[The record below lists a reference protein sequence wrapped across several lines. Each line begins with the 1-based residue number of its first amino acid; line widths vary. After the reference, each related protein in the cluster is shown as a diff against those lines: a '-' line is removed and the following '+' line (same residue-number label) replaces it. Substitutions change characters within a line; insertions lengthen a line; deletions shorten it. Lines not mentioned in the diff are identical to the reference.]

1 MSAPYIVGYTADNEK
16 VITLFSSLA
25 FIYDDDLEYIG
36 YFGVQ
41 SGDNIERLE
50 SIDGLIIEIPTLK
63 CKSYEELLVQMD
75 VYNLLHGKD
84 IPDEICT
91 TGIKTDSAL
100 KKKVKVL
107 TEENRRLKLKLKQ
120 LKNLIDK

>member
-1 MSAPYIVGYTADNEK
+1 MSAPYIVGYTTDNEK

-36 YFGVQ
+36 YFGAQ
-41 SGDNIERLE
+41 SGDNIDRLE
-50 SIDGLIIEIPTLK
+50 SIDGLTIEIPTLK
-63 CKSYEELLVQMD
+63 CKSYEEVLVQMD

-91 TGIKTDSAL
+91 TGTKTDSAL
-100 KKKVKVL
+100 KKKIKEL
-107 TEENRRLKLKLKQ
+107 AEENKQLKLKLKQ
-120 LKNLIDK
+120 LKNLIDV